1 MLTLEDLGYDHLQ
14 LLILDQAIDLLGEPQ
29 QTLQEFILRHPMLSY
44 MRFDAK
50 SYRFSAREIV
60 DLVNERNNN
69 PDDKEIQYLGA
80 ENRPVPSPD
89 DFMWSLDK
97 RHIYI
102 DEIRPLAYVCFISDG
117 TYVKIAAVNSVA
129 KCIEDVKNANAR
141 PLELLFTIP
150 ISLSDES
157 SDDHPNY
164 DIGRSCSSV
173 AAEVIELVFV
183 PYLVKNGWYDI
194 LPAFDVEEYKDCCEL
209 YDSTVKKIE
218 KVGTGIPA
226 NIKGKFTGCADNL
239 TPAQLDKILLNNK
252 IPPVKNEIEYFV
264 YFVSDGQY
272 VKIGFSENVEKR
284 IKGISRYNHNDLTLL
299 FTIPIGYSNRA
310 LGDTVLVAESII
322 HEIFVDYHVN
332 GEWYDILDKID
343 IPAFQRYYGA
353 LCIPGKE
360 SARAYKQIMQS
371 RSLAAVV

>member
-14 LLILDQAIDLLGEPQ
+14 LLILEQAIDLLGEPQ

-44 MRFDAK
+44 LRLDAK
-50 SYRFSAREIV
+50 SYRFSASEIV
-60 DLVNERNNN
+60 DLVNERNSD
-69 PDDKEIQYLGA
+69 PDNKEIQYLGA
-80 ENRPVPSPD
+80 ECCPVPPAD
-89 DFMWSLDK
+89 NFMYNLNK

-102 DEIRPLAYVCFISDG
+102 DEKRPQAYVCFISDG
-117 TYVKIAAVNSVA
+117 TYVKIAAANSVA
-129 KCIEDVKNANAR
+129 KYIESVKNANAR
-141 PLELLFTIP
+141 PLELLFVIP

-164 DIGRSCSSV
+164 DRGRSCSSV
-173 AAEVIELVFV
+173 AAEVIELAFV

-194 LPAFDVEEYKDCCEL
+194 LPAFDVEEYKDYCEL

-239 TPAQLDKILLNNK
+239 TPAQLDSILLNNK
-252 IPPVKNEIEYFV
+252 VPPVKNQIEYFV

-284 IKGISRYNHNDLTLL
+284 IKGISRYNHKALTLL
-299 FTIPIGYSNRA
+299 FTIPIGYSKRA

-343 IPAFQRYYGA
+343 IPAFQRHYGK
-353 LCIPGKE
+353 LCLPGKE

-371 RSLAAVV
+371 RSLAAIV